1 MRKVLVLCMICVLF
15 SSCATIFCGSR
26 KKIVLESNIDKVDKL
41 DVDGRKYRNVTFPF
55 PVKVKRGFSQSI
67 VKGEREGY
75 VPALLYIDKT
85 FNAVSVINL
94 LDIIAW
100 GIDAATGAMMKP
112 EFNTYELYFE
122 TPKQEKKE
130 SK

>member
-1 MRKVLVLCMICVLF
+1 MRKVLVACLVCVLF

-55 PVKVKRGFSQSI
+55 PVKIKRGFYSSI

-75 VPALLYIDKT
+75 DPVLIYIDKN
-85 FNAVSVINL
+85 FNAVSVLNL
-94 LDIIAW
+94 FDIIAW
-100 GIDAATGAMMKP
+100 GIDAATGAMMQP
-112 EFNTYELYFE
+112 EFDTYELYFE
-122 TPKQEKKE
+122 TPKQEQKK
-130 SK
+130 